1 MAENNVAK
9 MIEDAKQRGRIA
21 NFKRIS
27 KNRTEKL
34 LHSIKLIG
42 NLAGPDYVFDPKD
55 VFGMFGEIQQALID
69 AQVRFEKSK
78 IFREAGASFYRSDV
92 PSPIPIPAAPVPKEE
107 TDAQEQIRL
116 QRQVIDNLQKRLDEL
131 KGRAG

>member
-1 MAENNVAK
+1 MSEK
-9 MIEDAKQRGRIA
+9 SD
-21 NFKRIS
+21 NFKRIAER
-27 KNRTEKL
+27 RTADL
-34 LHSIKLIG
+34 VHAIKLIG
-42 NLAGPDYVFDPKD
+42 NLSGPSYEFDPQD
-55 VFGMFGEIQQALID
+55 VFAMFGAIDDALNVAQA
-69 AQVRFEKSK
+69 RFEKSK

-92 PSPIPIPAAPVPKEE
+92 PSPIPIPAAPVSKEE